1 MAKAAFHNRP
11 PPTPCRERA
20 QLETAIEDLTDDF
33 RRIQAAADFLLELI
47 LQGDEHG

>member
-33 RRIQAAADFLLELI
+33 LLELI